1 MQESLAP
8 MKIILKKY
16 NIVLTILS
24 LFLVLFL
31 NPVFAAQVSQA
42 QIEQFKR
49 LPASQQQALATS
61 MGVDLNAIKGQIK
74 KEVQM

>member
-1 MQESLAP
+1 MQESLAI

-16 NIVLTILS
+16 NTFLTLLS

-31 NPVFAAQVSQA
+31 NTAFAAQVSQA

-49 LPASQQQALATS
+49 LPASQQ
-61 MGVDLNAIKGQIK
+61 
-74 KEVQM
+74 